1 MSYYVKCHSAPYE
14 STTCYD
20 LDKAYDLCYSL
31 SEEYGLVEVLEQSG
45 PFQQVMASYTWGK

>member
-1 MSYYVKCHSAPYE
+1 MSYYVKCYSAPYE

-31 SEEYGLVEVLEQSG
+31 SEEYGLVEVIEQSG
-45 PFQQVMASYTWGK
+45 PFQNVMASYTWGK